1 MGGPRAGAFEE
12 GNCEM
17 RDVLMVDGCRTP
29 FARSGT
35 DLAHLT
41 SYDLGRAA
49 VAGLMN
55 RSGLSPD
62 VVDLLVMG
70 TVIQDPATSNL
81 GREVALGA
89 GLPSSCPAYTV
100 TMACVSSLQ
109 SALNAVR
116 AIRCG
121 DADVVIAAGLRR
133 SRMFP
138 YDSVRGCG
146 RRS

>member
-1 MGGPRAGAFEE
+1 
-12 GNCEM
+12 
-17 RDVLMVDGCRTP
+17 
-29 FARSGT
+29 
-35 DLAHLT
+35 
-41 SYDLGRAA
+41 
-49 VAGLMN
+49 MN

-121 DADVVIAAGLRR
+121 DTPAVTAAGAGTLPDAHIRD
-133 SRMFP
+133 STRM
-138 YDSVRGCG
+138 RKKAMKA
-146 RRS
+146 RK